1 MTWRASGARA
11 TGAQG
16 VIDVQNPNA
25 SGAKHM
31 KAKDMTSEPT
41 VELSRRER
49 EELEKQRS
57 KEDYER
63 RHKEGK
69 TDEFK
74 KDMERLQQ
82 AKKRREEEEAKRA
95 SVAKAN
101 EEAQSRAK
109 ASTAAGATNFKK
121 LFLFAEPAW
130 KGLSYMLPFRE
141 RRATM
146 TRSRTVGGGMASILT
161 GARVRSSSNSP
172 GSFRAHVMC
181 IFSPCP
187 APSRA

>member
-1 MTWRASGARA
+1 M
-11 TGAQG
+11 
-16 VIDVQNPNA
+16 IDVQNPNA
-25 SGAKHM
+25 GGAKHM

-109 ASTAAGATNFKK
+109 ASTRN
-121 LFLFAEPAW
+121 PDD
-130 KGLSYMLPFRE
+130 
-141 RRATM
+141 
-146 TRSRTVGGGMASILT
+146 RTELCKENAKNKNKPL
-161 GARVRSSSNSP
+161 
-172 GSFRAHVMC
+172 
-181 IFSPCP
+181 
-187 APSRA
+187 

>member
-1 MTWRASGARA
+1 MRA

-25 SGAKHM
+25 GGAKHM

-109 ASTAAGATNFKK
+109 ASTAAGKHEPRLGCAGTQTIRSLPWKK
-121 LFLFAEPAW
+121 IA
-130 KGLSYMLPFRE
+130 GRE
-141 RRATM
+141 T
-146 TRSRTVGGGMASILT
+146 TMAS
-161 GARVRSSSNSP
+161 S
-172 GSFRAHVMC
+172 
-181 IFSPCP
+181 
-187 APSRA
+187 

>member
-1 MTWRASGARA
+1 
-11 TGAQG
+11 
-16 VIDVQNPNA
+16 
-25 SGAKHM
+25 M

-109 ASTAAGATNFKK
+109 ASTAAGAGLVDDDENEKLDPREVKK
-121 LFLFAEPAW
+121 MKLP
-130 KGLSYMLPFRE
+130 KLSKF
-141 RRATM
+141 
-146 TRSRTVGGGMASILT
+146 
-161 GARVRSSSNSP
+161 
-172 GSFRAHVMC
+172 
-181 IFSPCP
+181 
-187 APSRA
+187 